1 MKTVRMKIDV
11 QSSNAKPIGRIDV
24 KRVDASTEADIAP
37 DGHPNSPTYGHVKL
51 PHLS

>member
-1 MKTVRMKIDV
+1 LLMLPSILVTM
-11 QSSNAKPIGRIDV
+11 S
-24 KRVDASTEADIAP
+24 RVICPNP